1 MAIKNEW
8 YEKIIIIIIICVRV
22 IESIG
27 YVYISLCVSK
37 NSWDYFR
44 KMELKIYYYNTKRET
59 QIK

>member
-1 MAIKNEW
+1 MRKS
-8 YEKIIIIIIICVRV
+8 